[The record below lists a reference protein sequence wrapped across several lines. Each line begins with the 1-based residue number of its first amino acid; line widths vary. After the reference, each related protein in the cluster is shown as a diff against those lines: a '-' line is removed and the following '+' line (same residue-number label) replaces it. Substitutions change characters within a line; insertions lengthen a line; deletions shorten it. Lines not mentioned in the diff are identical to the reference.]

1 MPIYEFYC
9 PDCHTLF
16 NFFSAR
22 IDTTAQATCPRCDRP
37 ELSRKPSRFAMLKHA
52 SDDRDDEAAFDG
64 LDESKLEGAMDT
76 LMKEMGHLENDE
88 DPRAMGHMM
97 RRFSELSGLEMG
109 DRMEE
114 LVARMETGEDPES
127 LEQEMGEGPSED
139 DFDDFFKLKKAVSA
153 RRRRPRVDDELYFL

>member
-9 PDCHTLF
+9 PDCHALF

-22 IDTTAQATCPRCDRP
+22 IDTSTQPACPSCERP
-37 ELSRKPSRFAMLKHA
+37 ELARKPSRFAMLKH
-52 SDDRDDEAAFDG
+52 SGSEQEDDMAIDG

-76 LMKEMGHLENDE
+76 LMQEMGRFENDE

-114 LVARMETGEDPES
+114 LVARMERGEDPDS
-127 LEQEMGEGPSED
+127 LEQEMGD
-139 DFDDFFKLKKAVSA
+139 DMDDDSFDDFFKLKKAVSA
-153 RRRRPRVDDELYFL
+153 RSRKPRVDDELYFL